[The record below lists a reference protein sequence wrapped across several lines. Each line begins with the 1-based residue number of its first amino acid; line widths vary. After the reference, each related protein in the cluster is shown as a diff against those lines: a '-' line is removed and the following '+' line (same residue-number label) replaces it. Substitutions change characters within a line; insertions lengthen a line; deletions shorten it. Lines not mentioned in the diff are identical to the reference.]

1 MIRLRGALSVIVAGL
16 LCAALSFTGAVA
28 AYAMPHDGQGQTAR
42 LHAAVSIRLAEPIED
57 LKREPSDA
65 TRHKTGCTTQQ
76 VLLDTWRQ
84 TTGRYFYVGERAHLW
99 WRHLRPERRG
109 EGDVRAAQ

>member
-1 MIRLRGALSVIVAGL
+1 MIRLRGALSVIAAGL

-57 LKREPSDA
+57 LKRESPDA
-65 TRHKTGCTTQQ
+65 TRQKEAVVKAPSSAQPPSPHATKQ
-76 VLLDTWRQ
+76 
-84 TTGRYFYVGERAHLW
+84 
-99 WRHLRPERRG
+99 
-109 EGDVRAAQ
+109 AAQRSESSWIHGDKPPADTSTL